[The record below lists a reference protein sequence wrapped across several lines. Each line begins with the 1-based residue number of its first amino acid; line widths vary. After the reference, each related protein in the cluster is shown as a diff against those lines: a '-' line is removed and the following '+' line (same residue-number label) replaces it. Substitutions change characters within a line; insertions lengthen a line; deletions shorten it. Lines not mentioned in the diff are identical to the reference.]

1 MSKEPNNIDRLIR
14 EKLEGFEMTPPASVW
29 DSTSSALSTGK
40 RKRFFLWLALGVL
53 GAILLAVGTYFLVAD
68 DESSGELMALDSSK
82 TEQLRASEVD
92 NSTSNANSASR
103 NQVDQS
109 DGNIHDNEVAVSRT
123 ELNGQST
130 SDGSAQKMNTSLGSS
145 LGGTN
150 VSSGDGKSKVNRSEF
165 EGQTNKTGQ
174 STSKRSGTGN
184 SLSGNS
190 DDSKSLSTSGS
201 SRKTGAS
208 DGDNTSVT
216 RGDEKENGELSDSG
230 ARSSTDDSE
239 QLDGLPLKPVLPFY
253 QPKGI
258 LVVSEEE
265 ELPMVKSPVWKA
277 FSLEASVGM
286 SKFRNVPSSKLTDPL
301 IIAALNDAASNQFS
315 LDAQFGVNYHFTD
328 RFSFGSGIH
337 YNASRENYQYDS
349 EQIVTYTVV
358 DSVTFTVDTATFDT
372 TYTTHTSVY
381 DSSVVSS
388 TIGVNTY
395 RIFTLPFQF
404 NWTQPLSPRSALEF
418 SVGGAVSLFG
428 RNTGVVLPDTS
439 NFAIDAQEGYHT
451 SGMLSVGGSV
461 KYLYRFG
468 NHHSVYVEPWI
479 QLGVTNQSTPA
490 LNYESLRRRYGIRVG
505 YRFYF

>member
-40 RKRFFLWLALGVL
+40 RKRFFLWLVL
-53 GAILLAVGTYFLVAD
+53 GILGAFLMAVGTYFLVD
-68 DESSGELMALDSSK
+68 DERSGELIAQDSSK
-82 TEQLRASEVD
+82 TKQLRVSEND
-92 NSTSNANSASR
+92 KSTSNANSARR

-109 DGNIHDNEVAVSRT
+109 DANSHDNGLSVSST
-123 ELNGQST
+123 EMNGQIVLDRGTQKKNTSSGSSVGGTNVLSDNGELKENHSGLKGQKTDKGQST
-130 SDGSAQKMNTSLGSS
+130 SNGA
-145 LGGTN
+145 
-150 VSSGDGKSKVNRSEF
+150 
-165 EGQTNKTGQ
+165 
-174 STSKRSGTGN
+174 GTG
-184 SLSGNS
+184 SFFSGGS
-190 DDSKSLSTSGS
+190 KDSKSVSTSGS
-201 SRKTGAS
+201 SVETGDF
-208 DGDNTSVT
+208 DGENTSFVD
-216 RGDEKENGELSDSG
+216 GVEKENGELSDSG
-230 ARSSTDDSE
+230 DRSTTNDSE

-253 QPKGI
+253 QPKGL
-258 LVVSEEE
+258 LVTSEEE
-265 ELPMVKSPVWKA
+265 ELPAVKSPVWKA

-301 IIAALNDAASNQFS
+301 IIAALNDAASNQYS
-315 LDAQFGVNYHFTD
+315 LDARFGVNYHFTD

-337 YNASRENYQYDS
+337 YNAARENYQYNS

-358 DSVTFTVDTATFDT
+358 DSITFTVDTATFDT

-418 SVGGAVSLFG
+418 SLGGAVSLFG

-468 NHHSVYVEPWI
+468 NHHSVYVEPWM
-479 QLGVTNQSTPA
+479 QLGVTNQSTPS

>member
-14 EKLEGFEMTPPASVW
+14 EKLEGFEMTPPTTVW
-29 DSTSSALSTGK
+29 ESTSSALSTGK
-40 RKRFFLWLALGVL
+40 RKRFFLWLTLGVL
-53 GAILLAVGTYFLVAD
+53 GALLLAVGTYFLVVD
-68 DESSGELMALDSSK
+68 DERSGELVAQDSSK
-82 TEQLRASEVD
+82 TEELRATEID
-92 NSTSNANSASR
+92 NSTSNANSVR
-103 NQVDQS
+103 GKQGEQS
-109 DGNIHDNEVAVSRT
+109 DVNNHDNDPSVSSA
-123 ELNGQST
+123 ELNGQEV
-130 SDGSAQKMNTSLGSS
+130 SDGGAQKMNTSSGSS
-145 LGGTN
+145 LGGAN
-150 VSSGDGKSKVNRSEF
+150 VSSDNGKSKENPSARK
-165 EGQTNKTGQ
+165 GQKDDKGQ
-174 STSKRSGTGN
+174 STSDRSDTG
-184 SLSGNS
+184 SSMSGDSN
-190 DDSKSLSTSGS
+190 DSKSLSTSGS
-201 SRKTGAS
+201 SGETGKG
-208 DGDNTSVT
+208 DGETTSFAG
-216 RGDEKENGELSDSG
+216 GDEKENGESSDSG

-253 QPKGI
+253 QPKGL
-258 LVVSEEE
+258 LVTSEEE
-265 ELPMVKSPVWKA
+265 ELPTVKSPVWKA
-277 FSLEASVGM
+277 FSVEASVGI

-301 IIAALNDAASNQFS
+301 ILAALNDAASNQLS
-315 LDAQFGVNYHFTD
+315 LDARFGINYHFTD

-337 YNASRENYQYDS
+337 YNAARENYQYDS

-358 DSVTFTVDTATFDT
+358 DSITFTVDTATFDT

-388 TIGVNTY
+388 SIGVNTY

-404 NWTQPLSPRSALEF
+404 NWTQPLSQRSALEF
-418 SVGGAVSLFG
+418 SLGGAVSLFG

-468 NHHSVYVEPWI
+468 NHHSVYVEPWM